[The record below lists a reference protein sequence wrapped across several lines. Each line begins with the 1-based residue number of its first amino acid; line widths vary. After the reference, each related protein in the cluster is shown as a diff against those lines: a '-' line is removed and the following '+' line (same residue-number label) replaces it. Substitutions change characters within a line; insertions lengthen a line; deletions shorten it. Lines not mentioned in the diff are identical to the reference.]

1 MKNFF
6 LILCLTISLASY
18 SKVLIVEG
26 NYRGF
31 DGQVLKKIWKVE
43 VQKNKINFFLDGT
56 LKASMYLNNGKISK
70 LEEYKFFAGRK
81 KLFVVSEPEKIKL
94 ELKSQFYPFSFV
106 NDYFKGKTAKNINSR
121 FKILEVREK

>member
-1 MKNFF
+1 MKKFL
-6 LILCLTISLASY
+6 LILCLTVSLTAY

-43 VQKNKINFFLDGT
+43 IQKNKINFYLDGT

-81 KLFVVSEPEKIKL
+81 KLFVVTDPEKIKL

-106 NDYFKGKTAKNINSR
+106 NEYLNGKTTKSKKNT